1 MRIELVGS
9 SSSSSRDQNGSSKSN
24 SNSNSSSHHHHHSHH
39 RSYDNEEAMMDED
52 EQPVNS
58 LSNKFK
64 LLQRNE
70 ATSVQLP
77 ESSRKS
83 GMSHV
88 NVDSRLVQQVLFN
101 KADSSDITFTVKLWD
116 IGKNSRVIIYWLQ
129 IDLHVFYF
137 KQKIY

>member
-1 MRIELVGS
+1 MNTQNFEKITNLNIYYKGRQMRIELVGS

-24 SNSNSSSHHHHHSHH
+24 SNSNSSSHHHHHHSHH

-101 KADSSDITFTVKLWD
+101 KADSSDITFTVKL
-116 IGKNSRVIIYWLQ
+116 
-129 IDLHVFYF
+129 
-137 KQKIY
+137 

>member
-9 SSSSSRDQNGSSKSN
+9 SSSSSSHDQNGSSKSN
-24 SNSNSSSHHHHHSHH
+24 SSSSSHHHHHHSHH
-39 RSYDNEEAMMDED
+39 RSYDNEEAMMDDD
-52 EQPVNS
+52 EQPANS

-64 LLQRNE
+64 LLQPNV

-83 GMSHV
+83 GMPHV

-101 KADSSDITFTVKLWD
+101 KADSSDITFTVKL
-116 IGKNSRVIIYWLQ
+116 
-129 IDLHVFYF
+129 
-137 KQKIY
+137 